1 MSGYKRIAT
10 EIKDQIIAR
19 AKQGVSVIQLSEE
32 HGISATC
39 IYNWLSDKSVA
50 TPGVL
55 QIARLKREKEDLLN
69 LVGELTLKL
78 KRGEKNK
85 DGF

>member
-1 MSGYKRIAT
+1 MSGYRRIAR
-10 EIKDQIIAR
+10 EIKDQILSR
-19 AKQGVSVIQLSEE
+19 VKDGVSVAELSKE
-32 HGISATC
+32 HGVSTKSIYTWIANNSVSA
-39 IYNWLSDKSVA
+39 
-50 TPGVL
+50 PGTL